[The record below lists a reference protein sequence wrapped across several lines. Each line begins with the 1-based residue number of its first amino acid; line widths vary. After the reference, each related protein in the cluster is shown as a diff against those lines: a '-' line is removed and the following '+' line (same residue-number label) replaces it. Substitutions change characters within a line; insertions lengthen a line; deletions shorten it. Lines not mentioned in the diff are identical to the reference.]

1 MSTMT
6 RRAFL
11 GMAGVAGAG
20 LWLGLPGTARADVTR
35 ETRVML
41 GTFVDVS
48 LSGTSSMQA
57 SEALERAFAEAARL
71 EKVFSRYDGGTPV
84 SELNRAGTLRDCPP
98 ELTRLVNRSLFYG
111 AVTGGGFDI
120 TVQPVVDLFRARRNP
135 QGRLRLDEAE
145 LRAARELVGY
155 KGLRVAAGRLSLV
168 RSGMGVTLDGIAKG
182 YIADRMSAVLT
193 ACGVENHLVNAGG
206 DIASHGC
213 KAPGMPWR
221 VAVQSPSDRAA
232 YCGTLSLSG
241 GAVATS
247 GGYEIYYDASRRHH
261 HLVAPASGA
270 SPALGS
276 VSVTAATAMEADAL
290 ATAFSVLPPSEVLR
304 LVRRMPGRE
313 CGIVA
318 ADGRRF
324 ASEGWFWA

>member
-120 TVQPVVDLFRARRNP
+120 TVQPVVDLFRARRNN
-135 QGRLRLDEAE
+135 
-145 LRAARELVGY
+145 RAAHAH
-155 KGLRVAAGRLSLV
+155 GLDDVASPRRPGRVRAHDAVYGTNSFLHV
-168 RSGMGVTLDGIAKG
+168 IGPVVQNDDVTQAVTLDGA
-182 YIADRMSAVLT
+182 L
-193 ACGVENHLVNAGG
+193 H
-206 DIASHGC
+206 
-213 KAPGMPWR
+213 
-221 VAVQSPSDRAA
+221 AA
-232 YCGTLSLSG
+232 LQ
-241 GAVATS
+241 
-247 GGYEIYYDASRRHH
+247 
-261 HLVAPASGA
+261 
-270 SPALGS
+270 
-276 VSVTAATAMEADAL
+276 
-290 ATAFSVLPPSEVLR
+290 
-304 LVRRMPGRE
+304 
-313 CGIVA
+313 
-318 ADGRRF
+318 
-324 ASEGWFWA
+324 

>member
-213 KAPGMPWR
+213 KAPACRGAWPSNPPRIAPPTAGRFPCPAGPWR
-221 VAVQSPSDRAA
+221 PRAA
-232 YCGTLSLSG
+232 MKSITTPRAGITTSSPPPPAQAPRW
-241 GAVATS
+241 GA
-247 GGYEIYYDASRRHH
+247 Y
-261 HLVAPASGA
+261 P
-270 SPALGS
+270 
-276 VSVTAATAMEADAL
+276 
-290 ATAFSVLPPSEVLR
+290 
-304 LVRRMPGRE
+304 
-313 CGIVA
+313 
-318 ADGRRF
+318 
-324 ASEGWFWA
+324 

>member
-48 LSGTSSMQA
+48 LSGVSSMQA

-98 ELTRLVNRSLFYG
+98 ELTRLVNRSLFYA

-135 QGRLRLDEAE
+135 QGRLRLDESE

-213 KAPGMPWR
+213 KAPGTPWR

-290 ATAFSVLPPSEVLR
+290 ATAFSVLPPSEALR

-324 ASEGWFWA
+324 ASEGWVWA

>member
-120 TVQPVVDLFRARRNP
+120 TVQPVPA
-135 QGRLRLDEAE
+135 AI
-145 LRAARELVGY
+145 LRAVCALTR
-155 KGLRVAAGRLSLV
+155 
-168 RSGMGVTLDGIAKG
+168 RSCAPRGSWWATRGCVW
-182 YIADRMSAVLT
+182 RR
-193 ACGVENHLVNAGG
+193 GG
-206 DIASHGC
+206 FLWS
-213 KAPGMPWR
+213 
-221 VAVQSPSDRAA
+221 
-232 YCGTLSLSG
+232 
-241 GAVATS
+241 
-247 GGYEIYYDASRRHH
+247 
-261 HLVAPASGA
+261 APA
-270 SPALGS
+270 
-276 VSVTAATAMEADAL
+276 
-290 ATAFSVLPPSEVLR
+290 
-304 LVRRMPGRE
+304 
-313 CGIVA
+313 
-318 ADGRRF
+318 
-324 ASEGWFWA
+324 WA